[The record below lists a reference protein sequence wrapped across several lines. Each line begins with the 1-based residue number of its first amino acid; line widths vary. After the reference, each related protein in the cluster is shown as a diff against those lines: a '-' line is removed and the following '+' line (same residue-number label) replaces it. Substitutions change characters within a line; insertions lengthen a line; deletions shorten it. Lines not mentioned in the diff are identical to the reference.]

1 MLPLAACGACRLAHA
16 YSTDSNGRSVKP
28 AAILFLGGERRSTG
42 DENMNSLDRQPAR
55 TPAAR
60 PPAVPLVPLHG
71 VQTEAAE
78 GGMFGHAV
86 WQQVRDTALDVSR
99 REPLLLRRM
108 QQLVLRHAGPA
119 AILASVLARRMASED
134 LPEPVLQELMQRVLE
149 SDESAMQH
157 ATRDL
162 AAVKERDPACTDLL
176 HVVLNLKG
184 YQALQAHRVGHALW
198 RSGRKELA
206 FALAS
211 QASLAFA
218 VDIHPAARIGSGVML
233 DHGTGIVIGETTVIE
248 DDVSI
253 LQNVTLGGTGKEH
266 GDRHPKIRSGVMIG
280 AGAKILGNI
289 EIGTMSKV
297 AAGSV
302 VLKPVPPHSTV
313 AGVPAKV
320 VRRQQDDS
328 CCPSMEMDQTI

>member
-1 MLPLAACGACRLAHA
+1 
-16 YSTDSNGRSVKP
+16 
-28 AAILFLGGERRSTG
+28 
-42 DENMNSLDRQPAR
+42 MNSLDRQPAR
-55 TPAAR
+55 T
-60 PPAVPLVPLHG
+60 PAVPLVPLHG

-206 FALAS
+206 FALA
-211 QASLAFA
+211 AAVIVCALGYGAFPVA
-218 VDIHPAARIGSGVML
+218 VSVILEAALLSVVGAL
-233 DHGTGIVIGETTVIE
+233 
-248 DDVSI
+248 
-253 LQNVTLGGTGKEH
+253 
-266 GDRHPKIRSGVMIG
+266 IG
-280 AGAKILGNI
+280 AGYAWLVYDGVQSGFGQNVFHLSVSPAMIGMAVLWAVVVAFLGGLLPSI
-289 EIGTMSKV
+289 R
-297 AAGSV
+297 AARRPV
-302 VLKPVPPHSTV
+302 VEALRAT
-313 AGVPAKV
+313 
-320 VRRQQDDS
+320 
-328 CCPSMEMDQTI
+328 